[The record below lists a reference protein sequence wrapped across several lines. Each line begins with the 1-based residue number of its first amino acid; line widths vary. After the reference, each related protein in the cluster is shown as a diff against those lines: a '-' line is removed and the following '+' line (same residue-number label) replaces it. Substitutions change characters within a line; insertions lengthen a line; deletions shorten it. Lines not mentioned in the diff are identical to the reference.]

1 MAWDLPSVSHTTFHD
16 LSRLRWASPARAPRA
31 GSAPGLEETQ
41 LAAAAGV
48 RPAPTSLGSHLWP
61 VRQTRNPGP
70 AAAQGASILDRTQGP
85 PCPWLRGPRDRRC
98 VSLLLLRGMGRRGA
112 SHLQHSHLLPK
123 AGFLLPGGA
132 GCCCSGYFEPSASP
146 SPALPCSSSP
156 PPGAL
161 SADPSGGG
169 RAPSSCT
176 KPGASGAVKGR
187 RGGSRPVMAAWPTPE
202 RARGHPRQPPSP
214 GLGLLPLARAAGC
227 PHLPGAPASVS
238 SASRPSASAL
248 LTAPRPGPPLPPE
261 SVSSVM
267 KSGRQVD
274 GHSRVAASGAVR
286 EGFRALVSAESRG
299 GAGRGRGGRDGCR
312 SFAVLGWTAP
322 RRLGMSTSPVT
333 SPGGV

>member
-1 MAWDLPSVSHTTFHD
+1 M
-16 LSRLRWASPARAPRA
+16 ARAPDTEPRPSGCTGRQHPRQDPGSPLPLAA
-31 GSAPGLEETQ
+31 GSPRSTLCVPPSPSGQGTEGRLAPPALTSSPQSGL
-41 LAAAAGV
+41 
-48 RPAPTSLGSHLWP
+48 PS
-61 VRQTRNPGP
+61 
-70 AAAQGASILDRTQGP
+70 
-85 PCPWLRGPRDRRC
+85 PWWC
-98 VSLLLLRGMGRRGA
+98 WLLLLRLFRALGI
-112 SHLQHSHLLPK
+112 P
-123 AGFLLPGGA
+123 
-132 GCCCSGYFEPSASP
+132 EPS
-146 SPALPCSSSP
+146 P
-156 PPGAL
+156 PL
-161 SADPSGGG
+161 LVQ
-169 RAPSSCT
+169 PSSRGLERGPLGGWAGT
-176 KPGASGAVKGR
+176 FQLRQAGRQWSGKGQAR
-187 RGGSRPVMAAWPTPE
+187 WQPPVMAAWPTPE

-267 KSGRQVD
+267 KSGRQAD
-274 GHSRVAASGAVR
+274 GPGHSRAAASGAVR